1 MLRWRLVSST
11 IKIIVVDQ
19 LSQTSTISEVPK
31 AMISA
36 RTTTII
42 VIPMATK
49 MEEINMTAKDNTEI
63 IDMMIIDVLEEAIEG
78 INKTSATD
86 KIGII
91 KGTKKAVLTIA
102 VIGAIIN
109 ATGRITIITREETDR
124 LAKMNSESKSKTNL
138 TKNK

>member
-1 MLRWRLVSST
+1 MSST
-11 IKIIVVDQ
+11 IKTIVVDQ
-19 LSQTSTISEVPK
+19 LSQTSTISEVPQ

-36 RTTTII
+36 RMTTII

-63 IDMMIIDVLEEAIEG
+63 IDMMIIDVLEEAIGG

-91 KGTKKAVLTIA
+91 KGTKKAVWTIA

-109 ATGRITIITREETDR
+109 ATGRVTIITREETDR
-124 LAKMNSESKSKTNL
+124 LDKMNSESKSKRNL